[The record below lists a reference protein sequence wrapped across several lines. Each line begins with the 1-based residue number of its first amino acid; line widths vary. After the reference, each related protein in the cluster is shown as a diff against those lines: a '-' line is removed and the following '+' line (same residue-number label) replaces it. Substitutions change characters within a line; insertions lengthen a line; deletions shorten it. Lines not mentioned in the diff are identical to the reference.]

1 MVFDITRR
9 YPRAYVHRHKLHPR
23 HPPFKAEGQSE
34 VVMLVGMID
43 LLIQDGS
50 DIDERRKISIQNPT
64 SAARMEYTL
73 KPVYTKAPH
82 ITADNFFL
90 SEPMIDWLGGKG
102 YGFTATCEHQAL
114 HSSHHC

>member
-1 MVFDITRR
+1 
-9 YPRAYVHRHKLHPR
+9 
-23 HPPFKAEGQSE
+23 
-34 VVMLVGMID
+34 MLVGMID
-43 LLIQDGS
+43 LLIKDRS